1 MNDDDTTGTPFS
13 RVIQADIRRE
23 RRLLYAEI
31 AILLLL
37 LALAALRYWVGR

>member
-1 MNDDDTTGTPFS
+1 MNDDDTTRTPFS
-13 RVIQADIRRE
+13 AVIQADIRRE

-37 LALAALRYWVGR
+37 LALAALRYGVGR